1 MSAADGTNIVKVFQT
16 AIMEA
21 KKYKASGGDALSEVL
36 DLLSDRKVMFFSIIL
51 SCHHVEGFLIVS
63 NG

>member
-1 MSAADGTNIVKVFQT
+1 
-16 AIMEA
+16 MEA

-51 SCHHVEGFLIVS
+51 SCHYVEDFLIVS